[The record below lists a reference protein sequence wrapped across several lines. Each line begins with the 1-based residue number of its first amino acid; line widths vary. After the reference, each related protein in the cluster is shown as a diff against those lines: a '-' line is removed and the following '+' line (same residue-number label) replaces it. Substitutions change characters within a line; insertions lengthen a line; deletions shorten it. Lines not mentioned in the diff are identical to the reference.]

1 MDRISI
7 DSDGVDL
14 VALAERAQQGETI
27 VLLRDGIPVADLVP
41 HRPADDVAPHRP
53 GGIDWE
59 GGRRYLRERGIER
72 VIDYIPPDFDDPLPE
87 DFLLRPLPDPASD
100 EPPEK
105 T

>member
-1 MDRISI
+1 MEQVSI
-7 DSDGVDL
+7 DNGSVDL
-14 VALAERAQQGETI
+14 LALAKRVQQGETI
-27 VLLRDGIPVADLVP
+27 VLVRDGIPVANIV
-41 HRPADDVAPHRP
+41 PHRP

-72 VIDYIPPDFDDPLPE
+72 LVTYIAPDFDDPLPE
-87 DFLLRPLPDPASD
+87 DFLLQPLPDPTSD